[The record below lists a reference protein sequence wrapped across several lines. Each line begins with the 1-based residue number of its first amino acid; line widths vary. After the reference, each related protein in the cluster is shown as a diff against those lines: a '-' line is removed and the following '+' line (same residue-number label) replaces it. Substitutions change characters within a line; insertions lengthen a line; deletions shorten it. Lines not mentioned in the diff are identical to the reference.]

1 MHACEGFCIICCIN
15 LLFHSSS
22 AVMVS
27 VLEKSR
33 ACSDVKFREFSQ
45 DKSESFDDFLT

>member
-1 MHACEGFCIICCIN
+1 
-15 LLFHSSS
+15 
-22 AVMVS
+22 MVS

-45 DKSESFDDFLT
+45 DKKISESFDDFLT